1 MHEIFLGAEHVFS
14 IGAFAVTNTYLLT
27 LAVLLL
33 LITGAFLVRSNM
45 ALSPGGSQNAVEA
58 AIEGFLGFMEPVFS
72 SRGEAEK
79 YLPFI
84 ATIFFFV
91 LFSNWAGIL
100 PGVGSVGFFEGERRT
115 FLPLLRS
122 PASDLNFTL
131 ALAAITVVAT
141 HVFGVRSLGAKLH
154 ISRFLNFS
162 GPLEFFIGI
171 LEFISEI
178 AKIISFSFRL
188 FGNVFAGEVL
198 LVVIAFLAPYLA
210 PLPFLFLE
218 MFVGFI
224 QAFVFAMLATVFT
237 AFSIAGHEEHQEKFK
252 GSNRQSLQS

>member
-1 MHEIFLGAEHVFS
+1 MHEIFLGAEHIFN

-27 LAVLLL
+27 LAVLLAL
-33 LITGAFLVRSNM
+33 SAGAFLTGRKM
-45 ALSPGGSQNAVEA
+45 ALSPGGGQNVVEV
-58 AIEGFLGFMEPVFS
+58 AIEGFLGFMGPVFG
-72 SRGEAEK
+72 SRGKAEK

-100 PGVGSVGFFEGERRT
+100 PGVGSLGFFEGEPRT
-115 FLPLLRS
+115 FVPLLRS

-131 ALAAITVVAT
+131 ALAVTTVIAT
-141 HVFGVRSLGAKLH
+141 HVFGIKALGAKMH
-154 ISRFLNFS
+154 ASRFLNFS
-162 GPLEFFIGI
+162 GPIEFFVGI

-188 FGNVFAGEVL
+188 FGNVFAGEAL
-198 LVVIAFLAPYLA
+198 LIVIASLAPYLA

-237 AFSIAGHEEHQEKFK
+237 AISVAGHGEHQEKLE
-252 GSNRQSLQS
+252 SLNI

>member
-1 MHEIFLGAEHVFS
+1 MHEIFLGAEHIFTV
-14 IGAFAVTNTYLLT
+14 GAFAVTNTYLLT
-27 LAVLLL
+27 LAVVFTLSAGVLLA
-33 LITGAFLVRSNM
+33 GRKM
-45 ALSPGGSQNAVEA
+45 ALSPSGGQNAVEA
-58 AIEGFLGFMEPVFS
+58 ALEGFLGFTEPVFG
-72 SRGEAEK
+72 SRASAEK

-91 LFSNWAGIL
+91 LFANWAGIL
-100 PGVGSVGFFEGERRT
+100 PGVGSVGFFEEGRHV
-115 FLPLLRS
+115 FVPLFRS

-131 ALAAITVVAT
+131 SLAAITVVAT
-141 HVFGVRSLGAKLH
+141 HIFGIRARGAKLH

-162 GPLEFFIGI
+162 GPIEFFVGI

-218 MFVGFI
+218 IFVGFI

-237 AFSIAGHEEHQEKFK
+237 AISVAGHGEH
-252 GSNRQSLQS
+252 